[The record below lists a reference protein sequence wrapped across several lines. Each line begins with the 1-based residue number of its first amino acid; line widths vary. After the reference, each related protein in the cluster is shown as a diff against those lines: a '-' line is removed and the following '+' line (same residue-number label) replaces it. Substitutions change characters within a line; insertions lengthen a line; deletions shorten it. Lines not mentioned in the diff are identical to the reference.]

1 MITNRPRR
9 NRQSAHL
16 REMLSETYLQ
26 AKNFVLPVFMTEGTN
41 KKEEISAMPD
51 YFRYSLDLLLSE
63 IEKAMNL
70 GVKGFALF
78 PKVPEDRKDSKGSEA
93 IREDNLMVRATRE
106 IKKRF
111 PESILFGDVALD
123 PYSSD
128 GHDGIVENGKIL
140 NDATLEVLAKMSV
153 LQAQAGIDYVAPS
166 DMMDGRIGFIRS
178 ALDECGHH
186 ETGIMAYT
194 AKYASSFYGP
204 FRAALDSAPKA
215 GDKKTY
221 QMDFRNRNEAL
232 RELRLDEEENA
243 DMVMVKP
250 ALAYLDIISDFK
262 MNSHLPV
269 AAYNVS
275 GEYSMIKAA
284 AARRFLDERGAAL
297 ESLTAIKRAGA
308 DVIFTYWATQ
318 AATWLK
324 S

>member
-1 MITNRPRR
+1 MIKNRPRR

-16 REMLSETYLQ
+16 REMLSETNLH
-26 AKNFVLPVFMTEGTN
+26 AKNFVLPVFMTEGSG

-51 YFRYSLDLLLSE
+51 YFRYSLDLLLGE
-63 IEKAMNL
+63 IEKAMKL
-70 GVKGFALF
+70 GITGFALF
-78 PKVPEDRKDSKGSEA
+78 PKVPEDRKDSKSSEA
-93 IREDNLMVRATRE
+93 VRDDNLIVRATIE

-178 ALDECGHH
+178 ALDECGHE

-221 QMDFRNRNEAL
+221 QMDFRNRGEAL
-232 RELRLDEEENA
+232 RELRLDEEECA

-262 MNSHLPV
+262 TYSHLPV

-284 AARRFLDERGAAL
+284 AARGFLDERGAAL

-308 DVIFTYWATQ
+308 DVIFTYWAMQ

-324 S
+324 T

>member
-1 MITNRPRR
+1 MIKNRPRR

-16 REMLSETYLQ
+16 REMLSETHLH
-26 AKNFVLPVFMTEGTN
+26 ANNLVLPVFVTEGSS

-51 YFRYSLDLLLSE
+51 YYRYSLDLLLVE
-63 IEKAMNL
+63 IEKAMKL
-70 GVKGFALF
+70 GVTGFALF
-78 PKVPEDRKDSKGSEA
+78 PKVPEDRKDSKSSEA
-93 IREDNLMVRATRE
+93 LREDNLMVRTTIE

-128 GHDGIVENGKIL
+128 GHDGLVENGKIL

-153 LQAQAGIDYVAPS
+153 LQAQAGMDYVAPS
-166 DMMDGRIGFIRS
+166 DMMDGRIGFIRA
-178 ALDECGHH
+178 ALDECGYE

-221 QMDFRNRNEAL
+221 QMDFRNRSEAL
-232 RELRLDEEENA
+232 RELRLDENECA

-262 MNSHLPV
+262 THSHLPV

-284 AARRFLDERGAAL
+284 AARGFLDERGAAL

>member
-1 MITNRPRR
+1 MISNRPRR
-9 NRQSAHL
+9 NRQSVFL
-16 REMLSETYLQ
+16 REMLAETNLHP
-26 AKNFVLPVFMTEGTN
+26 KNFVLPVFVMEGTG

-51 YFRYSLDLLLSE
+51 YFRYSLDLLFSE
-63 IEKAMNL
+63 VERALKL
-70 GVKGFALF
+70 GISGFALF
-78 PKVPEDRKDSKGSEA
+78 PKVPDELKDSKSSEA
-93 IREDNLMVRATRE
+93 TREGNLIVRATQE

-111 PESILFGDVALD
+111 PETILFGDVALD

-128 GHDGIVENGKIL
+128 GHDGLVDTEGNIL
-140 NDATLEVLAKMSV
+140 NDETLQVLAKMSV

-166 DMMDGRIGFIRS
+166 DMMDGRVGFIRS
-178 ALDECGHH
+178 ALDESGCDQ
-186 ETGIMAYT
+186 TGIMSYT

-204 FRAALDSAPKA
+204 FRSALDSAPKA

-221 QMDFRNRNEAL
+221 QMDFRNRSEAL
-232 RELRLDEEENA
+232 RELRLDEEECA

-262 MNSHLPV
+262 RNSHLPV

-284 AARRFLDERGAAL
+284 AARGFLDEKQAAL

-318 AATWLK
+318 AAQWLK
-324 S
+324 

>member
-1 MITNRPRR
+1 MIANRPRR
-9 NRQSAHL
+9 NRRSARL
-16 REMLSETYLQ
+16 REMLAETNLHP
-26 AKNFVLPVFMTEGTN
+26 KNFVLPVFIIEGAG

-51 YFRYSLDLLLSE
+51 YFRYSLDLLFAE
-63 IEKAMNL
+63 IERALKL
-70 GVKGFALF
+70 GVMGFALF
-78 PKVPEDRKDSKGSEA
+78 PKVPDERKDSKSSEA
-93 IREDNLMVRATRE
+93 TREGNLIVRATQE

-111 PESILFGDVALD
+111 PDTILFGDVALD

-128 GHDGIVENGKIL
+128 GHDGLVDDKGHIL
-140 NDATLEVLAKMSV
+140 NDATLQVLAKMSV

-166 DMMDGRIGFIRS
+166 DMMDGRVGFIRS
-178 ALDECGHH
+178 ALDESGYDQ
-186 ETGIMAYT
+186 TGIMAYT

-204 FRAALDSAPKA
+204 FRTALDSAPKT

-221 QMDFRNRNEAL
+221 QMDFRNRAEAL
-232 RELRLDEEENA
+232 RELRLDENENA

-262 MNSHLPV
+262 ANSHLPV

-284 AARRFLDERGAAL
+284 AARGFLDEKLAAL

-318 AATWLK
+318 AAQWLK
-324 S
+324 